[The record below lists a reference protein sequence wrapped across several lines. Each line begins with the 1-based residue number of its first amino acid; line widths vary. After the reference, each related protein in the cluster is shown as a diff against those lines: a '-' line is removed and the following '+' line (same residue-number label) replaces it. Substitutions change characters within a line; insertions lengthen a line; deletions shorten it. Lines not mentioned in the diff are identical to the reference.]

1 MRQVLGFHIFH
12 SFLFSAFLFN
22 SAYDDSYRNSFSI
35 PNHFLPLGLLPIIR
49 PSITFLSRL
58 SPLSIRP
65 IQLFFL
71 LQITSIRLL
80 SSCSICS
87 TSSFVFMSLQLI
99 FFISLHT
106 HLKSLQSSDIFFV
119 MHVCPCFSCLPQLRI
134 IINEAIVVNLGFVDV
149 IQQNRLLIVTQF
161 SSNSHSEVQATETV

>member
-106 HLKSLQSSDIFFV
+106 HISKASS
-119 MHVCPCFSCLPQLRI
+119 LRI
-134 IINEAIVVNLGFVDV
+134 SS
-149 IQQNRLLIVTQF
+149 LLYMYVHV
-161 SSNSHSEVQATETV
+161 SAVCLNSG

>member
-87 TSSFVFMSLQLI
+87 TSSFVFMSLHAADLFHLSPHPHLKRFQSSNI
-99 FFISLHT
+99 FFLI
-106 HLKSLQSSDIFFV
+106 
-119 MHVCPCFSCLPQLRI
+119 CPCFSCKESYIPYYSFDHSLLY
-134 IINEAIVVNLGFVDV
+134 VF
-149 IQQNRLLIVTQF
+149 IQMFAYLTTPSF
-161 SSNSHSEVQATETV
+161 G